1 MHIKILKQIPSS
13 FSHPCNKFFSLISV
27 YWIGRGILSFL
38 SPPFVL
44 ISMITSWYQKQYI
57 TVKSRNSTNSK
68 RHSSV
73 NLKKKIIK
81 SNYGKYLEAD
91 NYTFWT
97 IDKNVILK
105 TQQNAGIVTISS
117 LQRLYFYS
125 PQKKKKSNNH
135 KSVPRKTELKP

>member
-1 MHIKILKQIPSS
+1 MASS
-13 FSHPCNKFFSLISV
+13 
-27 YWIGRGILSFL
+27 
-38 SPPFVL
+38 
-44 ISMITSWYQKQYI
+44 
-57 TVKSRNSTNSK
+57 
-68 RHSSV
+68 
-73 NLKKKIIK
+73 
-81 SNYGKYLEAD
+81 LEAD